1 MAKRD
6 LSSSSVFNSLKAA
19 GNIFNDTAKKMMAK
33 RPTQSD
39 NFLSLAPNDVI
50 IFPLYLR
57 YGYNKVYGSFVLGYV
72 LKGGKPAS
80 AEIHQIFPSTI
91 KRTLWPVEKDEET
104 GEWQRV
110 RDVNPTNTG
119 TAVEFANKFGIPMVQ
134 VVESSSNETKCNLHE
149 AAFTDVETGI
159 LINSGFLTGL
169 LAFLDVDG
177 ATANIVSILHCA
189 PFPLFLL
196 ILATAD

>member
-1 MAKRD
+1 MAKARD
-6 LSSSSVFNSLKAA
+6 LSSSSVFSSLKAA

-39 NFLSLAPNDVI
+39 NFLSLEPNDVI

-72 LKGGKPAS
+72 LKGGKTAS

-119 TAVEFANKFGIPMVQ
+119 TAVEFANKFGNFSEVFENLAGKGIK
-134 VVESSSNETKCNLHE
+134 VVEANEHTVLRFRSKDETRQASVYQLDLIENLE
-149 AAFTDVETGI
+149 DKYKE
-159 LINSGFLTGL
+159 FLEQEVFDKMKAEGK
-169 LAFLDVDG
+169 V
-177 ATANIVSILHCA
+177 
-189 PFPLFLL
+189 
-196 ILATAD
+196 